1 MNTEE
6 GQSRKV
12 IAVAK
17 LKSCW
22 MMKYVGG
29 VKVGYKSRARLC
41 KISEWTGQNMRNS
54 YCDFGD
60 FGLVSL
66 LLFPLLGFL
75 M

>member
-54 YCDFGD
+54 YCD
-60 FGLVSL
+60 LVILDS
-66 LLFPLLGFL
+66 FHYFYSRFWVF
-75 M
+75 